1 METILNY
8 LDNMFINFPHTP
20 EVLRA
25 KEDLA
30 EMMEDKYNEL
40 IAEGKMQNEAIGIV
54 ISEFG
59 NIQELIDELGITDK
73 NSVKEDSAETFN
85 NTEFT
90 NVRYKKAEYKNKD
103 FTKEDFTKEDFT
115 KTNMSGQEAEMRHV
129 TALEGE
135 EYLFAVKQSAGNIAA
150 GVFLCI
156 CSPIVLILLAGMK
169 SSVKSILITDSIAA
183 GIGIAVLL
191 CMVACAVGL
200 FISAG
205 MKMEA
210 YEYLKK
216 ECFTIDTEY
225 EQTVYHIWETHKKK
239 FTYKIITGVVLCI
252 LSVIPVII
260 CSILATENNK
270 DEFPVLVGIAFLL
283 FLVAIGVYLFIT
295 GGIEEESYKVILQEK
310 EFSIKRKS
318 GKKIEDIIAAVYWP
332 IIVIIYLVWSFV
344 SGSWG
349 ISWIIWPFAGI
360 IYDIICKII
369 ETGAPQR

>member
-8 LDNMFINFPHTP
+8 LDNMFINLPHTP
-20 EVLRA
+20 EVVRA

-59 NIQELIDELGITDK
+59 NIQELIDELEITDEK
-73 NSVKEDSAETFN
+73 SVKENSVQKFGE
-85 NTEFT
+85 E
-90 NVRYKKAEYKNKD
+90 E
-103 FTKEDFTKEDFT
+103 FTKEEYGKTDDHAKGEQKAYSTKDDFV
-115 KTNMSGQEAEMRHV
+115 KTDASGRGSMRHV
-129 TALEGE
+129 TALEAD
-135 EYLFAVKQSAGNIAA
+135 EYLFAVKQAAGNIAA

-156 CSPIVLILLAGMK
+156 CSPIVLMLLEGMK
-169 SSVKSILITDSIAA
+169 QHVKLIVITDGVAA
-183 GIGIAVLL
+183 GVGITVLL

-200 FISAG
+200 FISSG
-205 MKMEA
+205 MKLEA
-210 YEYLKK
+210 YEYLKQ
-216 ECFTIDTEY
+216 ECFILDPEY
-225 EQTVYHIWETHKKK
+225 EQSVYHIWETHKRK
-239 FTYKIITGVVLCI
+239 FTYKIIIGVALCI
-252 LSVIPVII
+252 LSVIPVIV
-260 CSILATENNK
+260 CSIIVTEMNK
-270 DEFPVLVGIAFLL
+270 DEFPILVSIAFLL

-295 GGIEEESYKVILQEK
+295 GGMEEESYKVILQEK

-332 IIVIIYLVWSFV
+332 IIVIIYFVWSFV

-349 ISWIIWPFAGI
+349 ITWIIWPFAGI

-369 ETGAPQR
+369 DSAAPEK

>member
-8 LDNMFINFPHTP
+8 LDNMFINFPQTP

-40 IAEGKMQNEAIGIV
+40 ISEGKMQNEAIGIV

-59 NIQELIDELGITDK
+59 NIQELIDELGITDE
-73 NSVKEDSAETFN
+73 NSVKKDSAQVFKEEDFI
-85 NTEFT
+85 
-90 NVRYKKAEYKNKD
+90 KAEDKKTFDKKSD
-103 FTKEDFTKEDFT
+103 FTKDGFA
-115 KTNMSGQEAEMRHV
+115 KTDAVGSESEMRHV
-129 TALEGE
+129 TALEAD
-135 EYLFAVKQSAGNIAA
+135 EYLFAMKQSAGNIAA

-156 CSPIVLILLAGMK
+156 CSPIVLMILEGMK
-169 SSVKSILITDSIAA
+169 SHVKPMIITDGVAA
-183 GIGIAVLL
+183 GVGITVLL

-200 FISAG
+200 FISSS
-205 MKMEA
+205 MKLES

-216 ECFTIDTEY
+216 ECFTIDPEY
-225 EQTVYHIWETHKKK
+225 EQSVYRMWEMSKRKL
-239 FTYKIITGVVLCI
+239 TYKVITGVALCI

-260 CSILATENNK
+260 CSIIVTELNK
-270 DEFPVLVGIAFLL
+270 DEFPIMISIAFLL

-295 GGIEEESYKVILQEK
+295 AGIEEESYKVILQEK

-318 GKKIEDIIAAVYWP
+318 GKKIEDIISAVYWP

-344 SGSWG
+344 SGGWG
-349 ISWIIWPFAGI
+349 ITWIIWPFAGI

-369 ETGAPQR
+369 ESSASKIY